1 MHAYGALDVFLP
13 VMSGGGSSA
22 GDGGDGGRG
31 GGGGAVVGASS
42 DVEGGGAVVGA
53 SSDVEGLGA
62 VVGAASWGGSGAGTL
77 VRCVAPDF
85 DLVGVGATA
94 EVEVTF

>member
-22 GDGGDGGRG
+22 GDAHDGGRG

-42 DVEGGGAVVGA
+42 DVEGLSAVVGA
-53 SSDVEGLGA
+53 S
-62 VVGAASWGGSGAGTL
+62 SWGGSGAGTL

>member
-31 GGGGAVVGASS
+31 GGGGDGGGHASS
-42 DVEGGGAVVGA
+42 G
-53 SSDVEGLGA
+53 VEGLGA

-85 DLVGVGATA
+85 DLVGVGASA

>member
-22 GDGGDGGRG
+22 GDGGDGGDG
-31 GGGGAVVGASS
+31 GGHASS
-42 DVEGGGAVVGA
+42 G
-53 SSDVEGLGA
+53 VEGLGA

>member
-22 GDGGDGGRG
+22 GDGGDGGDAHDGGRG

-42 DVEGGGAVVGA
+42 DVEGG
-53 SSDVEGLGA
+53 GA

>member
-22 GDGGDGGRG
+22 GDGGDAHDGGRG
-31 GGGGAVVGASS
+31 GGGGAVVGAAS
-42 DVEGGGAVVGA
+42 DV
-53 SSDVEGLGA
+53 DGLGA